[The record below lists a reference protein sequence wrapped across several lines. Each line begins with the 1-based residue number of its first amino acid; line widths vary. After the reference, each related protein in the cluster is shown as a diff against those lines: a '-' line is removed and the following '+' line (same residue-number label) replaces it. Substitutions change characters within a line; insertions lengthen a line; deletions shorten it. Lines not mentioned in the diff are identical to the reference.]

1 MNGDRAFFDSNILI
15 YCFDRQDDRKR
26 EVAHSLVLEKGAT
39 GAGVI
44 SYQVHQEFASVSIRR
59 LKEPA
64 KVRRMLEGFEHL
76 AFGLETLP
84 FTEVLF
90 RQAVRL
96 WERYSLAWY
105 DSLIVAA
112 ALEGRCEV
120 LFSED
125 LQHGLEIDGMRIVNP
140 FL

>member
-15 YCFDRQDDRKR
+15 YCFDRQDHRKR
-26 EVAHSLVLEKGAT
+26 EVAHGLVLEKGTA
-39 GAGVI
+39 GMGVI

-59 LKEPA
+59 LKEPV

-76 AFGLETLP
+76 AIGLETLG

-90 RQAVRL
+90 RRAIRL
-96 WERYSLAWY
+96 WERYSLSWY